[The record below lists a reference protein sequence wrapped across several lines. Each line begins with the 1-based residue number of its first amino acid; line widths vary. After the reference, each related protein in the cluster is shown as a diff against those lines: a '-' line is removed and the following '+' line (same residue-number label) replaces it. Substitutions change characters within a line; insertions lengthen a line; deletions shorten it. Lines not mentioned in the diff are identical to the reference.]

1 MEGSGERASGRG
13 GEGSGGMVQTAGDG
27 AESGKERKK
36 TETEEGRKKGLEE
49 RDSLA
54 QFQSANN
61 S

>member
-1 MEGSGERASGRG
+1 MEGSGERWG
-13 GEGSGGMVQTAGDG
+13 GEQRDGSDSRRWSREREG
-27 AESGKERKK
+27 EKENR
-36 TETEEGRKKGLEE
+36 ETEEGRKKGLEE